1 MEFNIGTGVVKLFK
15 CFVSSKKEDKG
26 GGEEGFFFVGR
37 VGSRSC
43 FVLLCLSN
51 LYLISETPFTDVI
64 KIVSCAFLQLIFVFV
79 FYIRPVCRASCGW

>member
-37 VGSRSC
+37 LGSRSC
-43 FVLLCLSN
+43 FVLLCL
-51 LYLISETPFTDVI
+51 
-64 KIVSCAFLQLIFVFV
+64 
-79 FYIRPVCRASCGW
+79 

>member
-1 MEFNIGTGVVKLFK
+1 MEFNTGTGVVKLFK

-26 GGEEGFFFVGR
+26 GGEEGFFFFFAGR

-51 LYLISETPFTDVI
+51 LYLISETPFGDQNT
-64 KIVSCAFLQLIFVFV
+64 
-79 FYIRPVCRASCGW
+79 

>member
-1 MEFNIGTGVVKLFK
+1 MEFNTGTGVLKLFK

-26 GGEEGFFFVGR
+26 GGVEGFLFFFFFAGR

-51 LYLISETPFTDVI
+51 LYLISETPFGDQNT
-64 KIVSCAFLQLIFVFV
+64 
-79 FYIRPVCRASCGW
+79 

>member
-37 VGSRSC
+37 LGSRSC

-51 LYLISETPFTDVI
+51 LYIISETPFGDQNTRYNHS
-64 KIVSCAFLQLIFVFV
+64 KL
-79 FYIRPVCRASCGW
+79 RTKECRV